1 MRIGELSRRTQIPIR
16 MLRYYEERGLLTPQ
30 RAPSGYR
37 HYQEADV
44 EQAALVSSLVR
55 SGLPTRLILPLL
67 RDKKLSPVDGD
78 ETNDDLVALFAA
90 ELARLDSQVKC
101 LSFSRNAVQQHLRR
115 LRATRVSHDPTA
127 TSASR
132 PAEQAQPS
140 IGGTVRGEIASSL
153 SRSSSLS

>member
-44 EQAALVSSLVR
+44 EQATLVSSLVR

-67 RDKKLSPVDGD
+67 RDKQLNPVDGD
-78 ETNDDLVALFAA
+78 ETGDGDDDLVALFAA
-90 ELARLDSQVKC
+90 EFARLDSQVKC
-101 LSFSRNAVQQHLRR
+101 LSLSRKAVQQHLRR

-127 TSASR
+127 T
-132 PAEQAQPS
+132 
-140 IGGTVRGEIASSL
+140 
-153 SRSSSLS
+153 

>member
-30 RAPSGYR
+30 RAPNGYR

-44 EQAALVSSLVR
+44 EQATLVSSLVR

-67 RDKKLSPVDGD
+67 RDKQLNPMDGD
-78 ETNDDLVALFAA
+78 ETDDGDDDLVALFAA
-90 ELARLDSQVKC
+90 EFARLDSQVNC

-115 LRATRVSHDPTA
+115 LRATRVRHTPT
-127 TSASR
+127 
-132 PAEQAQPS
+132 
-140 IGGTVRGEIASSL
+140 GT
-153 SRSSSLS
+153 

>member
-44 EQAALVSSLVR
+44 EQATLVSSLVR

-67 RDKKLSPVDGD
+67 RDKQLNPMDGD
-78 ETNDDLVALFAA
+78 ETDDGDDDLVALFAA
-90 ELARLDSQVKC
+90 EFARLDSQVKC

-115 LRATRVSHDPTA
+115 LRATRVRHTPT
-127 TSASR
+127 
-132 PAEQAQPS
+132 
-140 IGGTVRGEIASSL
+140 GT
-153 SRSSSLS
+153 